1 MAIEMIENSELGALA
16 PSRIGNKCFIIDDDD
31 DYANILGIGKGKIFG
46 ISVRGHK
53 YYDQQRAKEVQKKGE
68 WDLNPS
74 QAGDCNYLQSRL
86 TVLQNTIEGRTG
98 QAGKKYRTEAETR
111 VLKGYETDYKNRI
124 ANLKCVEKA
133 LAKEQEIQVQKNVE
147 LAKQISNVPLPE
159 LMGQDSVTPKSNLT
173 KYLLFGVG
181 GLVLVITTVVLLRR
195 N

>member
-1 MAIEMIENSELGALA
+1 MIENNELGALA
-16 PSRIGNKCFIIDDDD
+16 PSRIGNKCFVNDDDEN
-31 DYANILGIGKGKIFG
+31 YANGNGKILGIK
-46 ISVRGHK
+46 VRGK
-53 YYDQQRAKEVQKKGE
+53 KWDDKQRAKEVERSGTWNLDPAKV
-68 WDLNPS
+68 N
-74 QAGDCNYLQSRL
+74 DCDYLQTRL
-86 TVLQNTIEGRTG
+86 TLLQNTIEGRVG
-98 QAGKKYRTEAETR
+98 SAGRKYRTEAETR

-133 LAKEQEIQVQKNVE
+133 LAKEQETQVQKNVE

-159 LMGQDSVTPKSNLT
+159 LMGQDSVTAKSNLT